1 MREANC
7 SGHLHPAWH
16 LTASILHILSASL
29 KLLKVKS
36 YIAFCGKKIPE
47 GWSRLCHCVS
57 SWKCRKCWRTGCLCE
72 HTDPASLGRLQ
83 PTVLMLTS
91 PWTGLCTSVLY
102 RNFVDHLPLCKN
114 GLVIY
119 CTVLDSMAPA
129 KNQPS
134 WKAAKKFQQCES
146 RNKLGTSITIAA
158 IARISATIFPPM
170 CELFS
175 LMPWGTEKA
184 STRPEPAQQ
193 DAPPPCFQYVVW
205 YRGITPC
212 SFSQVLPSNYNHCE
226 NFSSPWILQ
235 SAFNTSSCLQLLIYW
250 VQLQSRPAEINEL

>member
-47 GWSRLCHCVS
+47 GWSCLCHCVS
-57 SWKCRKCWRTGCLCE
+57 SWKCIKCWRTGCLCE
-72 HTDPASLGRLQ
+72 RTDPASLGRLQ

-91 PWTGLCTSVLY
+91 PWTDLCTAVLY

-175 LMPWGTEKA
+175 THAMRHRKVIYPPWA
-184 STRPEPAQQ
+184 CPAGCT
-193 DAPPPCFQYVVW
+193 PSLFPV
-205 YRGITPC
+205 RGLIQGNY
-212 SFSQVLPSNYNHCE
+212 SLQFLPSAS
-226 NFSSPWILQ
+226 FKL
-235 SAFNTSSCLQLLIYW
+235 
-250 VQLQSRPAEINEL
+250 